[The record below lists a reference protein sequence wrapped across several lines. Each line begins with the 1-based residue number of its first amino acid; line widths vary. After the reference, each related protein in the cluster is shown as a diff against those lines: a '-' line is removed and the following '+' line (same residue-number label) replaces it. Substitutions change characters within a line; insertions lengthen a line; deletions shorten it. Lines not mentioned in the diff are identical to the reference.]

1 MIYQPY
7 NVLVHRRDPTRRMA
21 RYYGLSVEPSL
32 LGGIILVRRWGR
44 AGRTERRCVEHF
56 CNEQEAVIAFLTLLA
71 RKRRRGYRPEP
82 VAAFHT

>member
-1 MIYQPY
+1 MR
-7 NVLVHRRDPTRRMA
+7 NMA

-44 AGRTERRCVEHF
+44 AGRSERRRVEHF
-56 CNEQEAVIAFLTLLA
+56 RNEQDAVIVFLALLA

-82 VAAFHT
+82 AATFHGCDWSFDQKAP